1 MGSLLTKW
9 AGILFIY
16 SAPARV
22 QTAQGAGC
30 FIVARLRACR
40 LPKGQDALSCLNRHL
55 KPLNT
60 PLSACYYKIV

>member
-30 FIVARLRACR
+30 FIVF
-40 LPKGQDALSCLNRHL
+40 
-55 KPLNT
+55 KPSSKTLEHS
-60 PLSACYYKIV
+60 PVCMLL